1 MLLGILLLLR
11 GLLLA
16 GAGCASAPADTLPRG
31 QHPVLVPA
39 DTLVRV
45 MSCPDVAHAAVGS
58 VLFLGNAVTKERILR
73 AELDFHEGDTL
84 SLADLSARL
93 EANRRRLFNLQLFHA
108 VVAQS
113 TCSGGRLLIVFG
125 VQERWYTFPVPI
137 LSLADRNLR
146 SWLDRPDRWRRVDYG
161 LHVTQSNFRGLNEQI
176 VANLQLGFNRKYE
189 LFYEAPGLGHY
200 RRLGFGAGASYY
212 QSRTLDYV
220 TRADRLVPLRADAGF
235 PIQRFYVTAGLR
247 LRHTVQFLTALDA
260 SYHREQ
266 INDSVRRYNPD
277 YYQGRTQREY
287 LALTLTSTRN
297 QRNTFAYPL
306 TGQYTQAT
314 LTHRIFLDATTP
326 SLTALRLNYARHLTL
341 GHGFY
346 YSLGLTG
353 QARFTRHL
361 AYADARALGYDDLVR
376 GYDEYVIDGRHYGL
390 VQQGLSYCLLQPR
403 PIRLQ
408 SITNPKINTIP
419 LALYL
424 NIFADAG
431 YVAAPTPTPQNRLPN
446 QLLSAV
452 GLGLHLVT
460 YYDRVFTAEY
470 TLNGLG
476 QTGYFFRAEFP
487 I

>member
-1 MLLGILLLLR
+1 MVGIILLSLR
-11 GLLLA
+11 ILV
-16 GAGCASAPADTLPRG
+16 ASTG
-31 QHPVLVPA
+31 FGLVPA
-39 DTLVRV
+39 DTLPHPLRPVVAPTDTLVRV
-45 MSCPDVAHAAVGS
+45 LPCPDLTQVLVGTI
-58 VLFLGNAVTKERILR
+58 LFAGNAVTKERILR

-84 SLADLSARL
+84 AVADLHARL
-93 EANRRRLFNLQLFHA
+93 EANRSRLFNLQLFHS
-108 VVAQS
+108 VVVQAS
-113 TCSGGRLLIVFG
+113 CTGGRLLIVFG

-146 SWLDRPDRWRRVDYG
+146 SWLDRSDRWRRVDYG
-161 LHVTQSNFRGLNEQI
+161 VHLTRSNFRGRNEQI
-176 VANLQLGFNRKYE
+176 IANLQLGFNRKYE

-200 RRLGFGAGASYY
+200 RRLGLGAGISFY
-212 QSRTLDYV
+212 QSHSLDYI
-220 TRADRLVPLRADAGF
+220 TQADRLIPLRADAGF
-235 PIQRFYVTAGLR
+235 PIQRFYATAGLR
-247 LRHTVQFLTALDA
+247 LRHTVQSLTALDV

-266 INDSVRRYNPD
+266 ISDSVNRYNPD

-287 LALTLTSTRN
+287 LSFSLTSTRN

-306 TGQYTQAT
+306 TGQYAQAT

-326 SLTALRLNYARHLTL
+326 SITTLRLNYARYLAL

-346 YSLGLTG
+346 YSLGLSG
-353 QARFTRHL
+353 QVRLTRHL
-361 AYADARALGYDDLVR
+361 AYADSRALGYDDLVR
-376 GYDEYVIDGRHYGL
+376 GYDKYVIDGRHYGL
-390 VQQGLSYCLLQPR
+390 LQQGVSYRLLRSQ

-408 SITNPKINTIP
+408 NIDNPKINTIP

-431 YVAAPTPTPQNRLPN
+431 YVVAPSYFPQNQLPN
-446 QLLSAV
+446 HLLRAI

>member
-1 MLLGILLLLR
+1 MVGILLLSLR
-11 GLLLA
+11 LLLA
-16 GAGCASAPADTLPRG
+16 SPGLVQAPADTLP
-31 QHPVLVPA
+31 HPLRPVVAPA

-45 MSCPDVAHAAVGS
+45 LPCPGLARAPVGTI
-58 VLFLGNAVTKERILR
+58 LFAGNAVTKERILR

-84 SLADLSARL
+84 VLSDLPARL
-93 EANRRRLFNLQLFHA
+93 EANRSRLFNLQLFHA
-108 VVAQS
+108 VVVQAS
-113 TCSGGRLLIVFG
+113 CAGGRLLVVFG

-146 SWLDRPDRWRRVDYG
+146 SWLDRPDRWRRIDYG
-161 LHVTQSNFRGLNEQI
+161 IHLTRTNFRGRNEQVI
-176 VANLQLGFNRKYE
+176 ANLQLGFNRKYE
-189 LFYEAPGLGHY
+189 LFYEAPGLGRY
-200 RRLGFGAGASYY
+200 RRLGLGAGASFY
-212 QSRTLDYV
+212 QSHSLDYL
-220 TRADRLVPLRADAGF
+220 TQADRLLHLRADASF
-235 PIQRFYVTAGLR
+235 PIQRFYAMAGLR
-247 LRHTVQFLTALDA
+247 FRHTVQFRTALDA
-260 SYHREQ
+260 AYHREQ
-266 INDSVRRYNPD
+266 ISDSVNSYNPD

-287 LALTLTSTRN
+287 LDLTLSHTRN

-306 TGQYTQAT
+306 TGQYLQAT
-314 LTHRIFLDATTP
+314 LTHRLFPAGTAP
-326 SLTALRLNYARHLTL
+326 SLTTMRLTYSRYLDL

-346 YSLGLTG
+346 YSVGLTG
-353 QARFTRHL
+353 QARLTSRL
-361 AYADARALGYDDLVR
+361 AYADSRALGYEDLVR
-376 GYDEYVIDGRHYGL
+376 GYDKYVIDGRHYGL
-390 VQQGLSYCLLQPR
+390 VQQGVSYRLLRPP

-408 SITNPKINTIP
+408 AIDNPKINTIP

-431 YVAAPTPTPQNRLPN
+431 YVAAPGYFPPNRLPN
-446 QLLSAV
+446 HSLSAI